1 MRAFIIILVLIF
13 SLQSWTKADDISE
26 FEIEGMSVG
35 DSLLDYFSEN
45 EIEKKINSRHTFFY
59 NKDFMSISLSY
70 KTGKFK
76 IYDDVGVILKQND
89 KQYKIYSLE
98 GTLVV
103 NNGNI
108 EDCYKKQNLIANEIE
123 KIIDS
128 KYKRDI
134 WFVKKKRLKPHQLS
148 VKYLDFISSSGRKPF
163 SLVCYDIKKNT
174 KYTSLYV
181 VVDSEEFDK
190 YLDTY

>member
-1 MRAFIIILVLIF
+1 LRIILITLALIF
-13 SLQSWTKADDISE
+13 SLQSWSKADDIKE
-26 FEIEGMSVG
+26 FEIEGMSIK

-45 EIEKKINSRHTFFY
+45 EIEKKINSSNTFFY

-76 IYDDVGVILKQND
+76 VYDDVGAILKQND

-98 GTLVV
+98 GTLIIESE
-103 NNGNI
+103 NI
-108 EDCYKKQNLIANEIE
+108 EDCYKKQNSIAKEIE

-128 KYKRDI
+128 KYKRDL
-134 WFVKKKRLKPHQLS
+134 WFVEKERLRPHQLS
-148 VKYLDFISSSGRKPF
+148 VKYLDFRSTSGRKPF
-163 SLVCYDIKKNT
+163 SIVCYEMKANP
-174 KYTSLYV
+174 KYSKLYV

-190 YLDTY
+190 YLNTQ

>member
-1 MRAFIIILVLIF
+1 MRIILITLALIF
-13 SLQSWTKADDISE
+13 SLQSWSKADDIKE
-26 FEIEGMSVG
+26 FEIEGMSIK

-45 EIEKKINSRHTFFY
+45 EIEKKINSSNTFFY

-76 IYDDVGVILKQND
+76 VYDDVGAILKQND

-98 GTLVV
+98 GTLIIESE
-103 NNGNI
+103 NI
-108 EDCYKKQNLIANEIE
+108 EDCYKKQNSIAKEIE

-128 KYKRDI
+128 KYKRDL
-134 WFVKKKRLKPHQLS
+134 WFVEKERLRPHQLS
-148 VKYLDFISSSGRKPF
+148 VKYLDFRSTSGRKPF
-163 SLVCYDIKKNT
+163 SIVCYEIKANP
-174 KYTSLYV
+174 KYSKLYV

>member
-1 MRAFIIILVLIF
+1 MRIILITLALIF
-13 SLQSWTKADDISE
+13 SLQSWSKADDIKE
-26 FEIEGMSVG
+26 FEIEGMSIK

-45 EIEKKINSRHTFFY
+45 EIEKKINSSNTFFY

-76 IYDDVGVILKQND
+76 VYDDVGAILKQND

-98 GTLVV
+98 GTLIIESE
-103 NNGNI
+103 NI
-108 EDCYKKQNLIANEIE
+108 EDCYKKQNSIAKEIE

-128 KYKRDI
+128 KYKRDL
-134 WFVKKKRLKPHQLS
+134 WFVEKERLRPHQLS
-148 VKYLDFISSSGRKPF
+148 VKYLDFRSTSGRKPF
-163 SLVCYDIKKNT
+163 SIVCYEMKANP
-174 KYTSLYV
+174 KYSKLYV

-190 YLDTY
+190 YLNTH

>member
-1 MRAFIIILVLIF
+1 
-13 SLQSWTKADDISE
+13 
-26 FEIEGMSVG
+26 MSIK

-45 EIEKKINSRHTFFY
+45 EIEKKINSSNTFFY
-59 NKDFMSISLSY
+59 NKDYMSISLSY

-76 IYDDVGVILKQND
+76 VYDDVGAILKQND

-98 GTLVV
+98 GTLIIESE
-103 NNGNI
+103 NI
-108 EDCYKKQNLIANEIE
+108 EDCYKKQNSIAKEIE

-128 KYKRDI
+128 KYKRDL
-134 WFVKKKRLKPHQLS
+134 WFVEKERLRPHQLS
-148 VKYLDFISSSGRKPF
+148 VKYLDFRSTSGRKPF
-163 SLVCYDIKKNT
+163 SIVCYEIKANP
-174 KYTSLYV
+174 KYSKLYV

>member
-1 MRAFIIILVLIF
+1 MRIILITLALIF
-13 SLQSWTKADDISE
+13 SLQSWSKADDIKE
-26 FEIEGMSVG
+26 FEIEGMSIK

-45 EIEKKINSRHTFFY
+45 EIEKKINSSNTFFY

-76 IYDDVGVILKQND
+76 VYDDVGAILKQND

-98 GTLVV
+98 GTLIIESE
-103 NNGNI
+103 NI
-108 EDCYKKQNLIANEIE
+108 EDCYKKQNSIAKEIE

-128 KYKRDI
+128 KYKRDL
-134 WFVKKKRLKPHQLS
+134 WFVEKERLRPHQLS
-148 VKYLDFISSSGRKPF
+148 VKYLDFRSTSGRKPF
-163 SLVCYDIKKNT
+163 SIVCYEIKANP
-174 KYTSLYV
+174 KYSKLYV

-190 YLDTY
+190 YLNTQ

>member
-1 MRAFIIILVLIF
+1 MRIILITLALIF
-13 SLQSWTKADDISE
+13 SLQSWSKADDIKE
-26 FEIEGMSVG
+26 FEIEGMSIK

-45 EIEKKINSRHTFFY
+45 EIEKKINSSNTFFY

-76 IYDDVGVILKQND
+76 VYDDVGAILKQND

-98 GTLVV
+98 GTLIIESE
-103 NNGNI
+103 NI
-108 EDCYKKQNLIANEIE
+108 EDCYKKQNSIAKEIE

-128 KYKRDI
+128 KYKRDL
-134 WFVKKKRLKPHQLS
+134 WFVEKERLRPHQLS
-148 VKYLDFISSSGRKPF
+148 VKYLDFRSTSGRKPF
-163 SLVCYDIKKNT
+163 SIVCYEMKANP
-174 KYTSLYV
+174 KYSKLYV

>member
-1 MRAFIIILVLIF
+1 MRIILITLALIF
-13 SLQSWTKADDISE
+13 SLQSWSNADDIKE
-26 FEIEGMSVG
+26 FEIEGMSIK

-45 EIEKKINSRHTFFY
+45 EIEKKINSGNTFFY
-59 NKDFMSISLSY
+59 NKDYMSISLSY

-76 IYDDVGVILKQND
+76 VYDDVGAILKQND

-98 GTLVV
+98 GTLIIESE
-103 NNGNI
+103 NI
-108 EDCYKKQNLIANEIE
+108 EDCYKKQNSIAKEIE

-128 KYKRDI
+128 KYKRDL
-134 WFVKKKRLKPHQLS
+134 WFVEKERLRPHQLS
-148 VKYLDFISSSGRKPF
+148 VKYLDFRSTSGRKPF
-163 SLVCYDIKKNT
+163 SIVCYEIKANP
-174 KYTSLYV
+174 KYSKLYV

>member
-1 MRAFIIILVLIF
+1 MRIILITFALIF
-13 SLQSWTKADDISE
+13 SLQSWSKADDIKE
-26 FEIEGMSVG
+26 FEIEGMSIK

-45 EIEKKINSRHTFFY
+45 EIEKKINSSNTFFY

-76 IYDDVGVILKQND
+76 VYDDVGAILKQND

-98 GTLVV
+98 GTLIIESE
-103 NNGNI
+103 NI
-108 EDCYKKQNLIANEIE
+108 EDCYKKQNSIAKEIE

-128 KYKRDI
+128 KYKRDL
-134 WFVKKKRLKPHQLS
+134 WFVEKERLRPHQLS
-148 VKYLDFISSSGRKPF
+148 VKYLDFRSTSGRKPF
-163 SLVCYDIKKNT
+163 SIVCYEMKANP
-174 KYTSLYV
+174 KYSKLYV

-190 YLDTY
+190 YLNTQ

>member
-1 MRAFIIILVLIF
+1 MRIILITLALIF
-13 SLQSWTKADDISE
+13 SLQSWSKADDIKE
-26 FEIEGMSVG
+26 FEIEGMSIK

-45 EIEKKINSRHTFFY
+45 EIEKKINSSNTFFY

-76 IYDDVGVILKQND
+76 VYDDVGAILKQND

-98 GTLVV
+98 GTLIIESE
-103 NNGNI
+103 NI
-108 EDCYKKQNLIANEIE
+108 EDCYKKQNSIAKEIE

-128 KYKRDI
+128 KYKRDL
-134 WFVKKKRLKPHQLS
+134 WFVEKERLRPHQLS
-148 VKYLDFISSSGRKPF
+148 VKYLDFRSTSGRKPF
-163 SLVCYDIKKNT
+163 SIVCYEMKANP
-174 KYTSLYV
+174 KYSKLYV

-190 YLDTY
+190 YLNTQ

>member
-1 MRAFIIILVLIF
+1 MRIILITFALIF
-13 SLQSWTKADDISE
+13 SLQSWSKADDIKE
-26 FEIEGMSVG
+26 FEIEGMSIK

-45 EIEKKINSRHTFFY
+45 EIEKKINSSNTFFY
-59 NKDFMSISLSY
+59 NKDYMSISLSY

-76 IYDDVGVILKQND
+76 VYDDVGAILKQND

-98 GTLVV
+98 GTLIIESE
-103 NNGNI
+103 NI
-108 EDCYKKQNLIANEIE
+108 EDCYKKQNSIAKEIE

-128 KYKRDI
+128 KYKRDL
-134 WFVKKKRLKPHQLS
+134 WFVEKERLRPHQLS
-148 VKYLDFISSSGRKPF
+148 VKYLDFRSTSGRKPF
-163 SLVCYDIKKNT
+163 SIVCYEIKANP
-174 KYTSLYV
+174 KYSKLYV

>member
-1 MRAFIIILVLIF
+1 MRIILITFALIF
-13 SLQSWTKADDISE
+13 SLQSWSKADDIKE
-26 FEIEGMSVG
+26 FEIEGMSIK

-45 EIEKKINSRHTFFY
+45 EIEKKINSSNTFFY

-76 IYDDVGVILKQND
+76 VYDDVGAILKQND

-98 GTLVV
+98 GTLIIESE
-103 NNGNI
+103 NI
-108 EDCYKKQNLIANEIE
+108 EDCYKKQNSIAKEIE

-128 KYKRDI
+128 KYKRDL
-134 WFVKKKRLKPHQLS
+134 WFVEKERLRPHQLS
-148 VKYLDFISSSGRKPF
+148 VKYLDFRSTSGRKPF
-163 SLVCYDIKKNT
+163 SIVCYEIKANP
-174 KYTSLYV
+174 KYSKLYV